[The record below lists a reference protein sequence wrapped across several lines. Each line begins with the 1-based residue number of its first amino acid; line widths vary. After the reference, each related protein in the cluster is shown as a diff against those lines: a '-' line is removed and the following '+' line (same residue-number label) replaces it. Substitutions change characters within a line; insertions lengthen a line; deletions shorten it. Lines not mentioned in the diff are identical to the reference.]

1 MKRRYFRNFVFY
13 PFAVLTGLI
22 TALWVATPFVAE
34 HYLLA
39 YFHQQ
44 GEDASIGKLSVDF
57 FPPKVDLKNI
67 TINNKTQDTL
77 TLKRAVFEV
86 EILPLLT
93 KTVHISEAKIEGL
106 KLLVAQQEN
115 HWIVAGIDTAQYLAK
130 NTEDEPKVEDK
141 EPEDVS
147 PAHSPW
153 KIKLP
158 TLTVT
163 DSQVHVSRQQ
173 DLATPA
179 ELDTFRL
186 SSLSIKGLSGH
197 ELNWKGN
204 IVLSAQVNQASLS
217 INSDFDYTPEQANA
231 DISIKNLHLPIES
244 FHHFLPSP
252 FNEGKGQF
260 NLTGKFQF
268 HQKQS
273 NGAPIFSVNNLSLE
287 AQVAALDLNLNETDH
302 LATQSTSLTLT
313 QSNIEYVSANQLSIT
328 GAIALQSEQSRFT
341 QAGQVMQFGQLSV
354 KAPLDIKRDA
364 LDGEPTLTLN
374 NLNLEAQVAALDLS
388 LNETDS
394 LATESTSLT
403 LTQSNIEFV
412 SANQLS
418 VIGELALQSGQ
429 FRFIQAGQVIQY
441 GQLSINTPLDI
452 KRDALG
458 LTAKSATT
466 QIDITDLS
474 VALDSLAVDNETTH
488 IGLNDLAVTMD
499 PQETLTAS
507 LTAEIQSNNL
517 SVRQAGNTANYDV
530 FNLSNTLSVK
540 KEGDSIAAENTQL
553 DININGLKATQIDG
567 KQLSLDAA
575 TLTAEQLNVKQ
586 ENQQPPLLEGVN
598 LNFSSQLLDSLLSNE
613 KRIASW
619 KSADVSGLSFTQQ
632 DAIFDIKF
640 AQLNVADLTLSQTLS
655 QTLSDTNDKQPLPAL
670 SHIGSFKINEVEAN
684 QDGASINTIVTD
696 SVNVSL
702 IIDKQKRLE
711 NLVFIKADQQ
721 NTPQSSLKSSS
732 TPREKDVE
740 DTINK
745 QDPAFKAPYYVIL
758 EAYDITGTSSIN
770 VQDKSISPT
779 LLRSLEIETLTLR
792 KLNTQK
798 KDQATVL
805 SLRARNGKYAILQS
819 DITIWPLAD
828 KLTMKSE
835 LIIKE
840 AELPPYSSYI
850 ANILGYQI
858 DSGQLDLD
866 LKLNAE
872 NGVLDG
878 NSHILLREF
887 DLGGR
892 KESNSVIKAGAIPLN
907 IAVSVLKDSKNNID
921 LDIPLSGD
929 IDNPEFGWQ
938 DFLLLPVRKALFTAS
953 SSYLM
958 QTFVPYAN
966 VISIAQFA
974 GDQLLKIRVEPLLF
988 EAKESNLNASQDVFL
1003 KQLIALMKDKEDS
1016 QLKACGVAS
1025 YLDLGFDNPPVSIDD
1040 ATKDVAK
1047 NLAQERADYLKD
1059 HLVKE
1064 GISSSR
1070 IYLCSPEID
1079 LSKSSK
1085 PRVELNF

>member
-22 TALWVATPFVAE
+22 TALWLATPFVAE
-34 HYLLA
+34 HYLIA

-77 TLKRAVFEV
+77 TLKRAIFEV

-106 KLLVAQQEN
+106 NLLVAQQEN

-130 NTEDEPKVEDK
+130 NTENEPKADDTK
-141 EPEDVS
+141 QEDVS
-147 PAHSPW
+147 PTHSPW

-158 TLTVT
+158 AITVT
-163 DSQVHVSRQQ
+163 DSQVNLSRQQ
-173 DLATPA
+173 DLTKPV
-179 ELDTFRL
+179 ESDTFRL

-204 IVLSAQVNQASLS
+204 IALSALVNQASLS

-231 DISIKNLHLPIES
+231 DISIKNLYLPIES

-260 NLTGKFQF
+260 NLAGKFQF
-268 HQKQS
+268 HQKQA
-273 NGAPIFSVNNLSLE
+273 NNAPVFSVNNLNLE
-287 AQVAALDLNLNETDH
+287 VQVAALDLHLNETDH

-313 QSNIEYVSANQLSIT
+313 QSNIEYISANQLSIT
-328 GAIALQSEQSRFT
+328 GAIALQSEQSHIT
-341 QAGQVMQFGQLSV
+341 QADQVMQFGLLSM
-354 KAPLDIKRDA
+354 KAPLDIKRDV

-374 NLNLEAQVAALDLS
+374 NLNLEAQVEALGLN

-394 LATESTSLT
+394 LATQSTSLK
-403 LTQSNIEFV
+403 LTQSNIKFV
-412 SANQLS
+412 SANLLS
-418 VIGELALQSGQ
+418 VIGTLELQSQ
-429 FRFIQAGQVIQY
+429 QSRFTQTGQVIQY
-441 GQLSINTPLDI
+441 GQLNINTPLDI
-452 KRDALG
+452 TRDALG
-458 LTAKSATT
+458 LTAKSTT
-466 QIDITDLS
+466 TKIDMTDVS
-474 VALDSLAVDNETTH
+474 VALDSLAVENGTTQ
-488 IGLNDLAVTMD
+488 IGLSNLTVAMD
-499 PQETLTAS
+499 PQEALTAS
-507 LTAEIQSNNL
+507 LTADIQSNNL

-530 FNLSNTLSVK
+530 FNLSNTLSVR
-540 KEGDSIAAENTQL
+540 KEGDSITAQNTQL

-567 KQLSLDAA
+567 KQFSLGVA

-586 ENQQPPLLEGVN
+586 ENQQPSILEGVN

-613 KRIASW
+613 KRAASW

-632 DAIFDIKF
+632 DPTFDIKF
-640 AQLNVADLTLSQTLS
+640 AQLNIADLTLS
-655 QTLSDTNDKQPLPAL
+655 QTLSDTNDKQPQPAL
-670 SHIGSFKINEVEAN
+670 SHIGSIKISEVEAN
-684 QDGASINTIVTD
+684 QDGASINTIATD
-696 SVNVSL
+696 SVNVNL

-721 NTPQSSLKSSS
+721 KASQPSLKSSS
-732 TPREKDVE
+732 TPREKDVKS
-740 DTINK
+740 TINK

-758 EAYDITGTSSIN
+758 EAYDTTGTSSIN

-779 LLRSLEIETLTLR
+779 LLRSLEIETLSLR
-792 KLNTQK
+792 KLNTKK

-805 SLRARNGKYAILQS
+805 ALRARNGKYAILQS

-866 LKLNAE
+866 LKLDAE

-907 IAVSVLKDSKNNID
+907 IAVSILKDSKNNID

-988 EAKESNLNASQDVFL
+988 EAKESNLNASQDVFI
-1003 KQLIALMKDKEDS
+1003 KQLIALMKDKKDS

-1040 ATKDVAK
+1040 AAKDIAK
-1047 NLAQERADYLKD
+1047 NLAQERAHYLKD

-1079 LSKSSK
+1079 LSKSSQ

>member
-22 TALWVATPFVAE
+22 TALWVATPFVVE
-34 HYLLA
+34 HYLIA

-93 KTVHISEAKIEGL
+93 KTLHISEAKIEGL
-106 KLLVAQQEN
+106 NLLVAQQEN

-130 NTEDEPKVEDK
+130 NTQNEPKADDTEQ
-141 EPEDVS
+141 EDVS
-147 PAHSPW
+147 PTRSPW

-158 TLTVT
+158 TFTVT
-163 DSQVHVSRQQ
+163 DSQVNLSRQQ
-173 DLATPA
+173 DLAKPA
-179 ELDTFRL
+179 ESDTFRL

-204 IVLSAQVNQASLS
+204 IALSALVNQASLS

-252 FNEGKGQF
+252 FDEGKGQF
-260 NLTGKFQF
+260 NLTGKFQLR
-268 HQKQS
+268 QKQI
-273 NGAPIFSVNNLSLE
+273 NGAPVFTVNNLDLE
-287 AQVAALDLNLNETDH
+287 TQVDSLDLYLNETDH

-328 GAIALQSEQSRFT
+328 GAIAFQSEQSHIT
-341 QAGQVMQFGQLSV
+341 QAGQLIQFGQLSV
-354 KAPLDIKRDA
+354 KAPLDIKRDV

-374 NLNLEAQVAALDLS
+374 NLNLEAQVEALDLN

-394 LATESTSLT
+394 LATQSTSLK
-403 LTQSNIEFV
+403 LTQSNIKFV
-412 SANQLS
+412 SANLLS
-418 VIGELALQSGQ
+418 VIGTLELQSKQ
-429 FRFIQAGQVIQY
+429 SHFTQANQVIQY
-441 GQLSINTPLDI
+441 GQLNLNTPLDI
-452 KRDALG
+452 RRDALG

-466 QIDITDLS
+466 QIDMTDVS
-474 VALDSLAVDNETTH
+474 VALNSLAVENETTH
-488 IGLNDLAVTMD
+488 IGLSNLAVTMD

-507 LTAEIQSNNL
+507 LTAEIQSNKL

-530 FNLSNTLSVK
+530 FNLSNTLSVR
-540 KEGDSIAAENTQL
+540 KEGDTITAKNTQL

-567 KQLSLDAA
+567 KQLSLGAA

-613 KRIASW
+613 KRAASW
-619 KSADVSGLSFTQQ
+619 KSADFNNLSFTQQ
-632 DAIFDIKF
+632 DQKFDVSF
-640 AQLNVADLTLSQTLS
+640 AQLNVADLMLSQA
-655 QTLSDTNDKQPLPAL
+655 LSDEKNKQLPPLSL
-670 SHIGSFKINEVEAN
+670 IGSIKINSVEAN
-684 QDGASINTIVTD
+684 QDGASINTIATD
-696 SVNVSL
+696 SVNVNL

-721 NTPQSSLKSSS
+721 KTPQSSLESSN
-732 TPREKDVE
+732 TPREKDVG

-758 EAYDITGTSSIN
+758 EAYDTTGTSSIN
-770 VQDKSISPT
+770 VQDNSISPT
-779 LLRSLEIETLTLR
+779 LLRSLEIETLSLR
-792 KLNTQK
+792 KLNTK
-798 KDQATVL
+798 NKDQATVL
-805 SLRARNGKYAILQS
+805 ALRARNGKYAILQS

-866 LKLNAE
+866 LKLNSE

-907 IAVSVLKDSKNNID
+907 IAVSILKDSKNNID

-988 EAKESNLNASQDVFL
+988 EAKESNLNASQDVFI
-1003 KQLIALMKDKEDS
+1003 KQLIALMKDKKDS

-1040 ATKDVAK
+1040 AAKDLAK
-1047 NLAQERADYLKD
+1047 NLAQERAHYLKD